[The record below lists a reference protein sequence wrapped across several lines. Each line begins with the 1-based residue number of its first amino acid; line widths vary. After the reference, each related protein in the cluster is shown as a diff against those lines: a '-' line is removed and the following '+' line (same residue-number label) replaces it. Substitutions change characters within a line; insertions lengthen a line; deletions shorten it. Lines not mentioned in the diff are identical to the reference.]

1 MLTKL
6 FGDITLGRLARLPF
20 LGYSLLLNL
29 IWVLTL
35 LGIVLAIGAA
45 ESFIGGDLQQ
55 AQQML
60 TEQLSLPFFIIFI
73 PFSLLLVFAGF
84 NITAKRIRD
93 IGLPGWKSLI
103 IFIILAAIISFYVSP
118 GIAKLFNSIF
128 ALLLLFVP
136 GNKTHSVF

>member
-6 FGDITLGRLARLPF
+6 FGDITLGRLTRLPF

-103 IFIILAAIISFYVSP
+103 IFIILAAIVSFYVSP
-118 GIAKLFNSIF
+118 DIAKLFNSIF
-128 ALLLLFVP
+128 ALLLLFIP
-136 GNKTHSVF
+136 GRKSGHEF